1 MQGLQETAD
10 TVHIISA
17 LTLFCIHIFKIDY
30 EDVMDDIQGSDFVR
44 AFSSKCKK
52 GADNFRLQVRQRLK
66 PESIQAF
73 IKKEKMASLGAAGG
87 TVLGV
92 LLL

>member
-1 MQGLQETAD
+1 
-10 TVHIISA
+10 
-17 LTLFCIHIFKIDY
+17 
-30 EDVMDDIQGSDFVR
+30 MDDIQESDFFKV
-44 AFSSKCKK
+44 FTSKCKK
-52 GADNFRLQVRQRLK
+52 GADTFRLQVRQRLK
-66 PESIQAF
+66 PKSIQAF

>member
-1 MQGLQETAD
+1 
-10 TVHIISA
+10 
-17 LTLFCIHIFKIDY
+17 
-30 EDVMDDIQGSDFVR
+30 MDDIHASDFFR
-44 AFSSKCKK
+44 AVSTKLKK
-52 GADNFRLQVRQRLK
+52 GADKFRLQVRQQLK

-73 IKKEKMASLGAAGG
+73 IKKEKMASLGAASG